1 MKDPALLWYF
11 NDWIGGTQLLNRHQK
26 GCYMD
31 LLAVQF
37 NNGPLT
43 LEEIKSLLGSDFG
56 QWPNVQ
62 KKFAF
67 MDGRYFNQRMEDE
80 KSKRSKYT
88 SSRRKNLSP
97 HMEDININ
105 ENKDT
110 ELPIWLNLKAWTA
123 WEQHRKEK
131 GQKMTPTSVRL
142 QLKLLGENKEDHVQI
157 IKNSITNGWTGLFAL
172 KENGLRKPN
181 KYVEP
186 NYDKETNERRNF
198 LADQL
203 KYKPN

>member
-56 QWPNVQ
+56 QWPNIQ

-131 GQKMTPTSVRL
+131 CQKMTPTSVRL
-142 QLKLLGENKEDHVQI
+142 QLKLLGENKADHVQI

-172 KENGLRKPN
+172 KENVPKKPN